1 MDKEKI
7 KAIVQL
13 NRLKITK
20 VEKQNFVFENSFC
33 ELVVLCVGLFCLI
46 KLCVDAVSISCYTN
60 KRNFSKLENRNL
72 ISRTSFFQFMG
83 VDDAL
88 VPLLSVSELSRPDPT
103 TSDLVRQVKD
113 AESEYHKQ

>member
-20 VEKQNFVFENSFC
+20 VEKQNKKLFLQIGSR
-33 ELVVLCVGLFCLI
+33 LLCPIRLH
-46 KLCVDAVSISCYTN
+46 VDAVSISCYTN
-60 KRNFSKLENRNL
+60 YTKKNDWKLENRNL

-103 TSDLVRQVKD
+103 TNDLVR
-113 AESEYHKQ
+113 EYHE